1 MTRVSGPTP
10 RPNHSRRPVR
20 TGHIRLTSILG
31 SNTAYDVAGI
41 TDPFLH
47 VRLLI
52 LLRILGRGDAEAS
65 DLMNDI
71 LAQVASKTES
81 NKNAGN
87 AIAYECVQTI
97 MSIEENGGL
106 RLCFLRY
113 VALNMLMR
121 ALTVDSIAVQRH
133 RATILECVKDS
144 VASIQRR
151 ALELIYLLMN
161 VNNVKPL
168 AKELIEYL
176 ELSEQDFTGDLTAKI
191 YSIVEKFA
199 PEKIWYIDQMVKVLS
214 EAGNYVKDDVW
225 HVLIV
230 VISNAPDLHGYT
242 VRALYRALHTS
253 SEQETIER
261 VAIWRIG
268 EYADLLV
275 NDNGMLELKEPITV
289 TESDAVDV
297 FETAVKHHSS
307 DVTTKAMALIALLKI
322 SSRFPFSR
330 LIMRVKSIIG
340 QNKVIQKHQNIR
352 SSLVEKMPVLDE
364 ATFSGRRAGSLP
376 IAVSTSGKSSLSIPN
391 GVVKAAAP
399 LVDLLDLSSD
409 DAPAPTSF
417 SANC

>member
-1 MTRVSGPTP
+1 
-10 RPNHSRRPVR
+10 
-20 TGHIRLTSILG
+20 
-31 SNTAYDVAGI
+31 
-41 TDPFLH
+41 
-47 VRLLI
+47 
-52 LLRILGRGDAEAS
+52 
-65 DLMNDI
+65 
-71 LAQVASKTES
+71 
-81 NKNAGN
+81 
-87 AIAYECVQTI
+87 
-97 MSIEENGGL
+97 
-106 RLCFLRY
+106 
-113 VALNMLMR
+113 MLMR

-151 ALELIYLLMN
+151 ALELINLLMN

-199 PEKIWYIDQMVKVLS
+199 PEKIWYIDQMLKVLS

-261 VAIWRIG
+261 VAIWCIG

-275 NDNGMLELKEPITV
+275 NDNGMLELEEPITV

-322 SSRFPFSR
+322 SSRFPSC
-330 LIMRVKSIIG
+330 SE
-340 QNKVIQKHQNIR
+340 N
-352 SSLVEKMPVLDE
+352 
-364 ATFSGRRAGSLP
+364 
-376 IAVSTSGKSSLSIPN
+376 
-391 GVVKAAAP
+391 
-399 LVDLLDLSSD
+399 
-409 DAPAPTSF
+409 
-417 SANC
+417 ANS

>member
-1 MTRVSGPTP
+1 
-10 RPNHSRRPVR
+10 
-20 TGHIRLTSILG
+20 
-31 SNTAYDVAGI
+31 
-41 TDPFLH
+41 
-47 VRLLI
+47 
-52 LLRILGRGDAEAS
+52 
-65 DLMNDI
+65 
-71 LAQVASKTES
+71 
-81 NKNAGN
+81 
-87 AIAYECVQTI
+87 
-97 MSIEENGGL
+97 
-106 RLCFLRY
+106 
-113 VALNMLMR
+113 MLMR

-133 RATILECVKDS
+133 RATILECVK
-144 VASIQRR
+144 VP
-151 ALELIYLLMN
+151 N
-161 VNNVKPL
+161 VVFQLP
-168 AKELIEYL
+168 
-176 ELSEQDFTGDLTAKI
+176 FW
-191 YSIVEKFA
+191 FA
-199 PEKIWYIDQMVKVLS
+199 PEKIWYIDQMLKVLS

-261 VAIWRIG
+261 VAIWCIG

-275 NDNGMLELKEPITV
+275 NDNGMLELEEPITV

-322 SSRFPFSR
+322 SSRFPSWYNHASILFTA
-330 LIMRVKSIIG
+330 LRVKSIIG
-340 QNKVIQKHQNIR
+340 QNKGSFVLELRQR
-352 SSLVEKMPVLDE
+352 SMESFLVEKMPVLDE

>member
-1 MTRVSGPTP
+1 MV
-10 RPNHSRRPVR
+10 V
-20 TGHIRLTSILG
+20 
-31 SNTAYDVAGI
+31 YV
-41 TDPFLH
+41 
-47 VRLLI
+47 
-52 LLRILGRGDAEAS
+52 
-65 DLMNDI
+65 
-71 LAQVASKTES
+71 
-81 NKNAGN
+81 
-87 AIAYECVQTI
+87 
-97 MSIEENGGL
+97 
-106 RLCFLRY
+106 Y

-322 SSRFPFSR
+322 SS
-330 LIMRVKSIIG
+330 L
-340 QNKVIQKHQNIR
+340 IQKHQNIR